1 LEVDMGQLSRIID
14 NMELKS
20 SVELEPYTFSIND
33 EAVKYDTR
41 TSNCE
46 IDTDGDLMLNFMV
59 DSGDLLDIIE
69 DEDIITYLENNGYEV
84 KSED

>member
-1 LEVDMGQLSRIID
+1 MSQLDKIME
-14 NMELKS
+14 NLELKS

-33 EAVKYDTR
+33 EVVKYNTR

-59 DSGDLLDIIE
+59 DNDDLLDIIE

-84 KSED
+84 KAED